1 MKIIQKAIHIID
13 YENSSVISRDIPA
26 EFESYVTDLINHI
39 SDNDSVREYKTR
51 SNSTEVISCV
61 ISICNN
67 LSDDDTVLSKMETI
81 AKRLLLKETE
91 AQEQISRTQTNVQ
104 KGSLVQALLLS
115 NDEKNYTYLLA
126 KVEHSEWVDDS
137 DFSFK
142 TGFSKDKKTIWKSCL
157 IDISDLKSTE
167 FFSKIYSNTIAKY
180 WSDGFLEFD
189 EMNSDESNTLKA
201 FKAIEATL
209 NQNFKGVASP
219 DHTIIRNHFIGYF
232 KNNNHIDYNNMINSV
247 LEHYQPVDPDYMTNE
262 KINNLKNKMLEL
274 PQKRNFDKQFSPVSN
289 VINARIKKVYPIT
302 EGIELKVNSN
312 IEDIVNTVQSVE
324 ENGIKYI
331 RIRSTND
338 NTFNRFRIENYL
350 NK

>member
-115 NDEKNYTYLLA
+115 NDEKIIHIFLL
-126 KVEHSEWVDDS
+126 K
-137 DFSFK
+137 
-142 TGFSKDKKTIWKSCL
+142 L
-157 IDISDLKSTE
+157 
-167 FFSKIYSNTIAKY
+167 NIA
-180 WSDGFLEFD
+180 SGL
-189 EMNSDESNTLKA
+189 M
-201 FKAIEATL
+201 
-209 NQNFKGVASP
+209 
-219 DHTIIRNHFIGYF
+219 
-232 KNNNHIDYNNMINSV
+232 
-247 LEHYQPVDPDYMTNE
+247 
-262 KINNLKNKMLEL
+262 
-274 PQKRNFDKQFSPVSN
+274 
-289 VINARIKKVYPIT
+289 
-302 EGIELKVNSN
+302 
-312 IEDIVNTVQSVE
+312 
-324 ENGIKYI
+324 I
-331 RIRSTND
+331 RI
-338 NTFNRFRIENYL
+338 FRLKLVFQRTKKLYGSRVLLIFQI
-350 NK
+350 

>member
-1 MKIIQKAIHIID
+1 MKINQKAIHIID

-39 SDNDSVREYKTR
+39 S

-67 LSDDDTVLSKMETI
+67 LSDEDTVLSKMETI

-167 FFSKIYSNTIAKY
+167 FFFENLFKYYCKI
-180 WSDGFLEFD
+180 LE
-189 EMNSDESNTLKA
+189 
-201 FKAIEATL
+201 
-209 NQNFKGVASP
+209 
-219 DHTIIRNHFIGYF
+219 RW
-232 KNNNHIDYNNMINSV
+232 
-247 LEHYQPVDPDYMTNE
+247 
-262 KINNLKNKMLEL
+262 
-274 PQKRNFDKQFSPVSN
+274 FS
-289 VINARIKKVYPIT
+289 
-302 EGIELKVNSN
+302 
-312 IEDIVNTVQSVE
+312 
-324 ENGIKYI
+324 
-331 RIRSTND
+331 
-338 NTFNRFRIENYL
+338 
-350 NK
+350 